1 MDREEG
7 GGEEGE
13 REEGGVGG
21 QGREGTVRAFDLHG
35 FCDTDVIFPP
45 KIS

>member
-13 REEGGVGG
+13 RERKEGWGG
-21 QGREGTVRAFDLHG
+21 KGGRELSGPLIYMAF
-35 FCDTDVIFPP
+35 VIPM
-45 KIS
+45 